1 MQKGNILYLETA
13 LDSIHT
19 VYSEKLGGVVVYTL
33 GEDSA
38 CTENLMILTVSQAE
52 ELRNGLKDALEAEE
66 FIYREHITDC
76 EAFVK
81 NKR

>member
-1 MQKGNILYLETA
+1 MQKERILDIETE

-19 VYSEKLGGVVVYTL
+19 VYSEKLGGVMVYTL

-38 CTENLMILTVSQAE
+38 CTENLMILTITQAE
-52 ELRNGLKDALEAEE
+52 ELCNGLKDALEAED
-66 FIYREHITDC
+66 FIYLSYIKNC